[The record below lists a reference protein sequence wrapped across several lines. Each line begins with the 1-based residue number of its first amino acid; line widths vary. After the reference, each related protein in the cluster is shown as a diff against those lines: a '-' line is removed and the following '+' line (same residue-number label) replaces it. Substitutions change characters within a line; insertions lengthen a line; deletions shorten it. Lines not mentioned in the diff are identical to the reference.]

1 MTATEALADQTI
13 VIRNGRIVAIGLRS
27 ATPVPPDADVID
39 GSAVWVIPGLMDMH
53 VQLQATDLPAYRA
66 AGITTVRNMWG
77 TPGVAA
83 LQASAASGADVP
95 TILSTSPGVDGTPP
109 SWPGTVIVLDEL
121 EARMQV
127 RRLAGDG
134 WAFIKVYNR
143 LHPDAYA
150 AVLDEARRIGLP
162 VVGHLPF
169 AATID
174 AALLGGQASV
184 EHLTGIAEAV
194 AGGRGPAGWLTL
206 NRQAVAPLA
215 ARVAQSHIWVCPTLT
230 VLRHLATNSLAPHAA
245 AQVWQHQL
253 EVVRA
258 QHDAGVPLLAGTD
271 AGIGLVAPG
280 ASLLLE
286 LQAFVEAG
294 LTPYEALRVA
304 TTDAARFLGVL
315 DELGTIEVG
324 KRADLVLLS
333 RNPLEDLSTLASPL
347 GLIQRGKRLY

>member
-1 MTATEALADQTI
+1 MTDTESLADQTI
-13 VIRNGRIVAIGLRS
+13 VVHDGRIVAIGPRT
-27 ATPVPPDADVID
+27 ATTVPPDAAVID
-39 GSAVWVIPGLMDMH
+39 GSGSWVIPGLIDAH
-53 VQLQATDLPAYRA
+53 VHLHAGDLPAYRA

-95 TILSTSPGVDGTPP
+95 TILSASPGVDGTPP
-109 SWPGTVIVLDEL
+109 SWPGTVIVLDAL
-121 EARMQV
+121 KARSEV

-134 WAFIKVYNR
+134 WTFIKVYNR
-143 LHPDAYA
+143 LRPDVYA
-150 AVLDEARRIGLP
+150 AVLDEARRVGVP
-162 VVGHLPF
+162 VVGHVPF
-169 AATID
+169 AVSID
-174 AALLGGQASV
+174 AALDGGQASV

-215 ARVAQSHIWVCPTLT
+215 ARVAASQTWVCPTLT
-230 VLRHLATNSLAPHAA
+230 VLRHLATNSLSPTAA
-245 AQVWQHQL
+245 AQARQHQL

-258 QHDAGVPLLAGTD
+258 LHDAGVPLLAGTD

-280 ASLLLE
+280 TSLLLE

-294 LTPYEALRVA
+294 LTPQAALRTA
-304 TTDAARFLGVL
+304 TTDAARFLGVP
-315 DELGTIEVG
+315 DELGTVEVG

-333 RNPLEDLSTLASPL
+333 RDPLADLSALASPT
-347 GLIQRGKRLY
+347 GLIQRGRRLY